1 MPRMAKSPPSFKKP
15 RHSDGAFFMARLL
28 NALVSKRW
36 IAWPSGMGDADKR
49 FCRLV
54 GPICQ
59 PGGRDVS
66 PRAQKTACSTAFQQ
80 DTSRFA
86 TKKRGDIDRRSGPTT
101 CQVELRQIG
110 APIRQQA
117 ACLKA

>member
-1 MPRMAKSPPSFKKP
+1 
-15 RHSDGAFFMARLL
+15 
-28 NALVSKRW
+28 
-36 IAWPSGMGDADKR
+36 MGDADKR

-66 PRAQKTACSTAFQQ
+66 PRAQKTARTTAFQQ

-86 TKKRGDIDRRSGPTT
+86 TKKRSNIGRRSGLKAR
-101 CQVELRQIG
+101 QVELRQIG
-110 APIRQQA
+110 ARIRQQA